1 MKPKLIVVAPAVI
14 VASLSLRLPA
24 EPNNN
29 PAAPVP
35 AHGNSVTRSG
45 QSENAAPL
53 NMLVRGKD
61 IVGLEV
67 RNDQDEKLGKIDD
80 LIVDVGAQRITGL
93 LVGVG
98 GVLGVGE
105 KPVVVPLSAFHYDAE
120 RKVMLL
126 NSTKDSLKGAPRFE
140 VGTWQEFRN
149 QPEVGE
155 VYRYFGTTPYFT
167 GNPGAAPA
175 ADPTARP
182 RVDRSGTALT
192 PTDQG
197 NNSRDLQ
204 ITSQIRKD
212 VLAQSGL
219 SVGARNAK
227 IITLNGR
234 VTLRGAVASDSE
246 RELLQRIAETAAPN
260 QVDNQLVVTPGTA
273 RN

>member
-24 EPNNN
+24 EPNT
-29 PAAPVP
+29 PAVP
-35 AHGNSVTRSG
+35 PPARDGSVARPDQADNTM
-45 QSENAAPL
+45 PL

-67 RNDQDEKLGKIDD
+67 RNDQDEKLGKVDD
-80 LIVDVGAQRITGL
+80 LIVDIGAQRVTGL

-98 GVLGVGE
+98 GVLGVGD
-105 KPVVVPLSAFHYDAE
+105 KPVMVPLSSFHYDAD
-120 RKVMLL
+120 RKVLHL
-126 NSTKDSLKGAPRFE
+126 NSTKDSLKAAPRFDI
-140 VGTWQEFRN
+140 GSWQEFRH
-149 QPEVGE
+149 QSDVGE
-155 VYRYFGTTPYFT
+155 TYRYFNTTPYFGDHAGT
-167 GNPGAAPA
+167 AAA
-175 ADPTARP
+175 ADSTARN
-182 RVDRSGTALT
+182 RVDRSGNTVT

-219 SVGARNAK
+219 SVSARNAK

-273 RN
+273 KN